1 MYAPQNLTK
10 CLPLLAAI
18 LGDSYGINIVIGNFP
33 TGATDK
39 KTVYIPAMAAA
50 TSDWANNLLRFLIDH
65 ECAHVRYSDFDVL
78 KGLSPVVN
86 SFRNIL
92 EDYRVE
98 NRMVSHYPGCRD
110 HFDWGILN
118 FIFGDGPDM
127 TIAPEPLDIH
137 NWVLGYVRSW
147 DVPSLEPKVAAEAA
161 WLENTYAGLMGP
173 LTKLLDEA
181 RGMVQSSADCVSYAH
196 RIVNLLDYFIKQEA
210 QDDETETE
218 TDPQKL
224 DDDILQ
230 KLAEFLQSKEDDLPM
245 DLADQIRAELESESS
260 DDDLTINVSQ
270 PAPTQVSLLTN
281 EEISEALRSTTT
293 LRTQLQGLLQSFT
306 MNRRVASSRGRMN
319 YRLLHSAQYNPRI
332 FQRKAG
338 VAGINTSVHL
348 LLDVSGSMQNEI
360 GLVNKIG
367 FAVADVL
374 YDMKGINVGVTAFP
388 GPGLPDTRFT
398 VTPVLRHGEK
408 MHTQFGLHCT
418 GSTPMGEALWW
429 VMQQMITQDEPRKL
443 VIIVTDGD
451 PDNKANTKEAIRVGR
466 SFGFE
471 YFGIGVGNQAGG
483 ILTLLP
489 GTSQVILRIEDLG
502 VALFTVLRN
511 SLTGGQAA

>member
-181 RGMVQSSADCVSYAH
+181 HAAW
-196 RIVNLLDYFIKQEA
+196 F
-210 QDDETETE
+210 
-218 TDPQKL
+218 
-224 DDDILQ
+224 
-230 KLAEFLQSKEDDLPM
+230 
-245 DLADQIRAELESESS
+245 
-260 DDDLTINVSQ
+260 
-270 PAPTQVSLLTN
+270 
-281 EEISEALRSTTT
+281 
-293 LRTQLQGLLQSFT
+293 
-306 MNRRVASSRGRMN
+306 NRRR
-319 YRLLHSAQYNPRI
+319 
-332 FQRKAG
+332 
-338 VAGINTSVHL
+338 
-348 LLDVSGSMQNEI
+348 
-360 GLVNKIG
+360 
-367 FAVADVL
+367 
-374 YDMKGINVGVTAFP
+374 TAFP
-388 GPGLPDTRFT
+388 MLIASSTCSIILSSRKHRMTKRKRKQTRKSWTMTFSKSSRNFCSQRRMIFPWT
-398 VTPVLRHGEK
+398 WPTK
-408 MHTQFGLHCT
+408 FGRNWKAK
-418 GSTPMGEALWW
+418 AL
-429 VMQQMITQDEPRKL
+429 T
-443 VIIVTDGD
+443 T
-451 PDNKANTKEAIRVGR
+451 T
-466 SFGFE
+466 
-471 YFGIGVGNQAGG
+471 
-483 ILTLLP
+483 
-489 GTSQVILRIEDLG
+489 
-502 VALFTVLRN
+502 
-511 SLTGGQAA
+511 